1 MSGRTLS
8 ILEKLCWVGVV
19 VCGGMLA
26 WEWANT
32 PELVFPKV
40 VDAGELAVEEPTHVR
55 MTVTNRTGI
64 EVRIVGGNFG

>member
-1 MSGRTLS
+1 MSHRLLPV
-8 ILEKLCWVGVV
+8 LEKLCWVGVV

-26 WEWANT
+26 WEFADP

-40 VDAGELAVEEPTHVR
+40 VDAGELAIEEPTHVR
-55 MTVTNRTGI
+55 MTVTNRTGA